1 MMNIFISPFYDTVF
15 FIDMLIRLMILQQIS
30 GLFLSNL
37 KKCWIAFLLT
47 GCQIVFYDIYLLLEP
62 FSFLVIIPFLKTNWN
77 GTQKLFYGLLP
88 FVIGDMFQRIIS
100 LYLRF
105 VFQLDYFSLGLFFDI
120 ILTLL
125 LIPFYTLFFKGLR
138 IEAKYLKVD
147 TLDSDFKNMFIR
159 LNISFIVYF
168 LFVRTTVLIE
178 RWVEMKVIS
187 VNWDPYY
194 VRTNIVLLYFVLFTA
209 SLLYLNYRN
218 KEKQD
223 KEIQELKDK
232 QLTDLGRYSRHVESL
247 YKEIRSFR
255 HDYTNILIS
264 LNEAIKEED
273 IVAIRSIYQ
282 EVIADSDR
290 KFYDGKYDIARLSNI
305 QNPAVKSLLSSK
317 MLEAQKKGIAISVEV
332 DAEIE
337 PPALELIEF
346 ITILSIL
353 LDNAI
358 DAAEQCVN
366 GNIVFAY
373 FQEDDRKIIVVENT
387 TVEDKVSTSHI
398 FEYGHSTKGD
408 NRGIGLAN
416 VKAILHKYPK
426 FSISTNSSNHR
437 FVQELIFI
445 ENEY

>member
-1 MMNIFISPFYDTVF
+1 MNIFISPFYDTVF

-30 GLFLSNL
+30 GLFLSKK
-37 KKCWIAFLLT
+37 KKCLIASCLT
-47 GCQIVFYDIYLLLEP
+47 VCQIILYDIYLLLEP
-62 FSFLVIIPFLKTNWN
+62 FSFLIVIPFFKTNWN

-138 IEAKYLKVD
+138 IEAKDLKVD
-147 TLDSDFKNMFIR
+147 TLDSDFKNIFLS

-178 RWVEMKVIS
+178 RWVEMKVIA

-255 HDYTNILIS
+255 HDYTNILVS

-273 IVAIRSIYQ
+273 IVAIRTIYR

-373 FQEDDRKIIVVENT
+373 FQEDDRKIVVVENT

-416 VKAILHKYPK
+416 VKTILDNYPK

-437 FVQELIFI
+437 FVQELVFL
-445 ENEY
+445 E

>member
-1 MMNIFISPFYDTVF
+1 MNIFISPFYDTVF

-30 GLFLSNL
+30 GLFLSKK
-37 KKCWIAFLLT
+37 KKCLIASCLT
-47 GCQIVFYDIYLLLEP
+47 VCQIILYDIYLLLEP
-62 FSFLVIIPFLKTNWN
+62 FSFLIVIPFFKTNWN

-147 TLDSDFKNMFIR
+147 TLDSDFKNIFLS

-178 RWVEMKVIS
+178 RWVEMKVIA

-223 KEIQELKDK
+223 KEIQELKEK

-373 FQEDDRKIIVVENT
+373 FQEDDRKIVVVENT
-387 TVEDKVSTSHI
+387 TVEDKVSTNHI

-408 NRGIGLAN
+408 SRGIGLAN
-416 VKAILHKYPK
+416 VKAILDNYPK

-437 FVQELIFI
+437 FVQELVFL
-445 ENEY
+445 E

>member
-1 MMNIFISPFYDTVF
+1 MNIFISPFYDTVF

-30 GLFLSNL
+30 GLFLSKK
-37 KKCWIAFLLT
+37 KKCLIASCLT
-47 GCQIVFYDIYLLLEP
+47 VCQIILYDIYLLLEP
-62 FSFLVIIPFLKTNWN
+62 FSFLIVIPFFKTNWN
-77 GTQKLFYGLLP
+77 RTQKIFYGLLP

-105 VFQLDYFSLGLFFDI
+105 IFDVDI
-120 ILTLL
+120 VYANASAMFEILLSIL
-125 LIPFYTLFFKGLR
+125 LIPFYYGFFKGLR
-138 IEAKYLKVD
+138 IESKYLQVD
-147 TLDSDFKNMFIR
+147 TLDKKFSGIFLG
-159 LNISFIVYF
+159 LNILFITYF
-168 LFVRTTVLIE
+168 LLIRGNLFLEVLMDKGI
-178 RWVEMKVIS
+178 VDIKI
-187 VNWDPYY
+187 DTYFI
-194 VRTNIVLLYFVLFTA
+194 RTNILLLYFILFTV
-209 SLLYLNYRN
+209 SMLYLNYQK
-218 KEKQD
+218 KEKQE

-273 IVAIRSIYQ
+273 IVAIRTIYS

-337 PPALELIEF
+337 PPDLELIEF

-358 DAAEQCVN
+358 DAAKQCAN

-416 VKAILHKYPK
+416 VKAILDNYPK

-437 FVQELIFI
+437 FVQELVFLD
-445 ENEY
+445 

>member
-1 MMNIFISPFYDTVF
+1 MTISPGYDALF
-15 FIDMLIRLMILQQIS
+15 FIDILIRLYIFQQIS
-30 GLFLSNL
+30 GFKIEKKKRITIAVIITLASILLSSTFQL
-37 KKCWIAFLLT
+37 W
-47 GCQIVFYDIYLLLEP
+47 EP
-62 FSFLVIIPFLKTNWN
+62 FSLLLIVSFLKTDWN
-77 GTQKLFYGLLP
+77 KTQKIFYCLLP
-88 FVIGDMFQRIIS
+88 FVIGDMFQRIIG

-105 VFQLDYFSLGLFFDI
+105 IFDIDIVTLNSSPFFNI
-120 ILTLL
+120 ILTILL
-125 LIPFYTLFFKGLR
+125 VPFYTIFFKGLG
-138 IEAKYLKVD
+138 IESKNLRVD
-147 TLDSDFKNMFIR
+147 TLNQDFKKIFIGLNVFFITYFLIIRSMIQLEIAIENGLNLKIDTYFIR
-159 LNISFIVYF
+159 
-168 LFVRTTVLIE
+168 
-178 RWVEMKVIS
+178 
-187 VNWDPYY
+187 
-194 VRTNIVLLYFVLFTA
+194 TNVLLIYFVLFIV
-209 SLLYLNYRN
+209 SMLYLNYQ
-218 KEKQD
+218 K
-223 KEIQELKDK
+223 KEIQDREIQDLKDK

-337 PPALELIEF
+337 PPDLELIEF

-358 DAAEQCVN
+358 DAAEQCIN

-373 FQEDDRKIIVVENT
+373 FQEYDRKIVVVENT
-387 TVEDKVSTSHI
+387 TVEDKVVTSHI

-416 VKAILHKYPK
+416 VKTILDNYPK
-426 FSISTNSSNHR
+426 FSISTKSSNYR
-437 FVQELIFI
+437 FVQELVFL
-445 ENEY
+445 E

>member
-1 MMNIFISPFYDTVF
+1 MTISPGYDALF
-15 FIDMLIRLMILQQIS
+15 FIDILIRLYIFQQIS
-30 GLFLSNL
+30 GFKIEKKKRITIAIIITLASILLSSTFQL
-37 KKCWIAFLLT
+37 W
-47 GCQIVFYDIYLLLEP
+47 EP
-62 FSFLVIIPFLKTNWN
+62 FSLLLIVSFLKTDWN
-77 GTQKLFYGLLP
+77 KTQKIFYCLLP
-88 FVIGDMFQRIIS
+88 FVIGDMFQRIIG

-105 VFQLDYFSLGLFFDI
+105 IFDI
-120 ILTLL
+120 DIVTLNSSPLFNILLTLL
-125 LIPFYTLFFKGLR
+125 LVPFYTIFFKGLG
-138 IEAKYLKVD
+138 IESKNLQVD
-147 TLDSDFKNMFIR
+147 TLNQDFKKVFIGLNVFFITYFLIIRSMIQLEIAIENGLNLKIDTYFIR
-159 LNISFIVYF
+159 
-168 LFVRTTVLIE
+168 
-178 RWVEMKVIS
+178 
-187 VNWDPYY
+187 
-194 VRTNIVLLYFVLFTA
+194 TNVLLIYFILFTV
-209 SLLYLNYRN
+209 SMLYLNYQK
-218 KEKQD
+218 KEKQAL
-223 KEIQELKDK
+223 EIQELKDK

-273 IVAIRSIYQ
+273 IVAIQTIYR

-337 PPALELIEF
+337 PPDLELIEF

-358 DAAEQCVN
+358 DAAKQCAN

-416 VKAILHKYPK
+416 VKAILDSYPK
-426 FSISTNSSNHR
+426 FSISTNSNNHR
-437 FVQELIFI
+437 FVQELVFI
-445 ENEY
+445 E